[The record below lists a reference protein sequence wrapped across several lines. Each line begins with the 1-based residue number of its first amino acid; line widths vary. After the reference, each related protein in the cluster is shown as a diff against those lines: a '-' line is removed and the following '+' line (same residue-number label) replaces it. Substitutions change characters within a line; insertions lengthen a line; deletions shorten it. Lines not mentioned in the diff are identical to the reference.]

1 MDSPS
6 KALGY
11 WGQPE
16 LTADSFQAKLAG
28 ESAAERSYLRTGD
41 MGFLLEKELFICGR
55 MKDLIIIRGANHY
68 PQDIERTAEQGCD
81 SLRAGCSAAFA
92 VSHDHTEAVVYVA
105 ELKADV
111 DKSKYPSIVST
122 IQTLISKEHGL
133 SLTSICLLQT
143 KSVIKT
149 TSGKISRAG
158 CKKAFLANT
167 LSLLHKWEG
176 VPDAEPAI
184 HSEYMESSG
193 PDDEQQSSANT
204 GKSPASGAKKADG
217 KLPSYSET
225 EIRTMDVP
233 LLVKLLETTIVNIS
247 SQSPSPLSAPLP
259 ADRSI
264 VSLGLDSFTIVQ
276 FKGVLEKK

>member
-1 MDSPS
+1 
-6 KALGY
+6 
-11 WGQPE
+11 
-16 LTADSFQAKLAG
+16 
-28 ESAAERSYLRTGD
+28 
-41 MGFLLEKELFICGR
+41 

-92 VSHDHTEAVVYVA
+92 VSHDHTETVVYVA

-111 DKSKYPSIVST
+111 DKSKYSTIVST
-122 IQTLISKEHGL
+122 IKTLISKEHGL
-133 SLTSICLLQT
+133 SLTSICLLNT

-176 VPDAEPAI
+176 IPETEPVVV
-184 HSEYMESSG
+184 HDVTDGGEDQG
-193 PDDEQQSSANT
+193 TSSAVVTSNDGT
-204 GKSPASGAKKADG
+204 AAPATAVKKGGGGGNKSPAF
-217 KLPSYSET
+217 SESQ
-225 EIRTMDVP
+225 IRSMDIPAIVS
-233 LLVKLLETTIVNIS
+233 LLETTIVNIS
-247 SQSPSPLSAPLP
+247 SQSPSPLSGPLP

-264 VSLGLDSFTIVQ
+264 VSLGLDSFSIVQ

>member
-1 MDSPS
+1 
-6 KALGY
+6 
-11 WGQPE
+11 
-16 LTADSFQAKLAG
+16 
-28 ESAAERSYLRTGD
+28 
-41 MGFLLEKELFICGR
+41 MGFLYNKELFICGR

-68 PQDIERTAEQGCD
+68 PQDIERTAEQGCE

-111 DKSKYPSIVST
+111 DKSKYESIVST
-122 IQTLISKEHGL
+122 IKTLISKEHGL
-133 SLTSICLLQT
+133 SLTSICLLHT

-167 LSLLHKWEG
+167 LSLLYKWEG
-176 VPDAEPAI
+176 VPESEPVDI
-184 HSEYMESSG
+184 NESVETVHVNG
-193 PDDEQQSSANT
+193 SSVAT
-204 GKSPASGAKKADG
+204 GKDTSTNTTAANKNGGK
-217 KLPSYSET
+217 KLPSYSQT
-225 EIRTMDVP
+225 EIWAMDIP
-233 LLVKLLETTIVNIS
+233 ALVTLLESTIINIS

>member
-1 MDSPS
+1 
-6 KALGY
+6 
-11 WGQPE
+11 
-16 LTADSFQAKLAG
+16 
-28 ESAAERSYLRTGD
+28 
-41 MGFLLEKELFICGR
+41 MGFLHKKELFICGR

-92 VSHDHTEAVVYVA
+92 VSHDHTETVVYVA

-111 DKSKYPSIVST
+111 DKSKYSTIVST
-122 IQTLISKEHGL
+122 IKTLISKEHGL
-133 SLTSICLLQT
+133 SLTSICLLNT

-176 VPDAEPAI
+176 IPETEPVVI
-184 HSEYMESSG
+184 HDVTDGEEAVGTSSVAVASNDG
-193 PDDEQQSSANT
+193 T
-204 GKSPASGAKKADG
+204 TKKVGGGK
-217 KLPSYSET
+217 KLPTFSESQ
-225 EIRTMDVP
+225 IRSMDIPVI
-233 LLVKLLETTIVNIS
+233 VSLLETTIVNIS
-247 SQSPSPLSAPLP
+247 SQSPSPLTGPLP